1 MSDLKLGVNID
12 HVATIRRARYGTEKN
27 AEPDVLFFA
36 NESIRGGADSIT
48 AHLREDRRHIQDH
61 DILLLREEL
70 DVPLNLEMANVAEIV
85 DFAVKIKPK
94 YVCLV
99 PEKRHE
105 LTTEGGI
112 DVVSQEEDLAKTI
125 NILKGAGVSVSLF
138 VDPEI
143 EQIKSAVNC
152 GADMIELHTGT
163 YANAIE
169 GNEINIEIQRLVS
182 ASSVAHELGLQV
194 NAGHG
199 ITTTNLERLFEI
211 PFLAELNV
219 GHHLVARALQ
229 FGLKDAVSGFKR
241 LMRNYNKNS

>member
-12 HVATIRRARYGTEKN
+12 HVATIRQARYGSEKN

-36 NESIRGGADSIT
+36 NEAIRGGADSIT

-61 DILLLREEL
+61 DIVLLRQEL
-70 DVPLNLEMANVAEIV
+70 EVPLNFEMANVREII
-85 DFAVKIKPK
+85 DFAVNIKPK

-112 DVVSQEEDLAKTI
+112 DAVSQEVELTETI
-125 NILKGAGVSVSLF
+125 SELKEVGILVSLF
-138 VDPEI
+138 IDPEI
-143 EQIKSAVNC
+143 EQIRSAAKC

-163 YANAIE
+163 YANAI
-169 GNEINIEIQRLVS
+169 NDIYVDSEIQRLVS
-182 ASSVAHELGLQV
+182 SSEEAHELGVQV

-199 ITTTNLERLFEI
+199 ITTSNLERLFKI
-211 PFLAELNV
+211 PFLSELNV
-219 GHHLVARALQ
+219 GHHLIARSLQ
-229 FGLKDAVSGFKR
+229 FGLKDTVSKFKS
-241 LMRNYNKNS
+241 LMQNYNNK